1 MKKLLTVYII
11 LPFIIISLSQCSDET
26 NEQAAAPVTS
36 TPVTSTPVFSMAQG
50 RYCLT
55 NIISDYSINLS
66 TTTEGA
72 EIWYTLDGT
81 DPSCSPPSLNGN
93 TVTISSTTTIKAI
106 GCAPGY
112 TDSETA
118 TALFTLLNSKKT
130 FITAATFPG
139 DLTGIGGASTGI
151 DGADNACMADANY
164 PGTGT
169 YKALIADTTNRI
181 ASLTADTGD
190 GQTDW
195 VLTPDTCYFRS
206 DNTTLIAATN
216 GAALINVDNESAMR
230 NSFGDTAINAWFGAT
245 MEWVSQ
251 DNTYSCYNWTNSV
264 SGSHFGLV
272 ISIPGTDTYTFG
284 ALGLQCNESHHL
296 VCVEQ

>member
-11 LPFIIISLSQCSDET
+11 LPFIIISLLQCSDET
-26 NEQAAAPVTS
+26 NEQS
-36 TPVTSTPVFSMAQG
+36 TPPAPVTSTPVFSLAQG

-55 NIISDYSINLS
+55 DTITDYSINLS
-66 TTTEGA
+66 TTTEGG

-81 DPSCSPPSLNGN
+81 DPSCSPPSLKGN
-93 TVTISSTTTIKAI
+93 SVTISSTTTLKAM

-112 TDSETA
+112 TGSETA

-130 FITAATFPG
+130 FITDATFTG
-139 DLTGIGGASTGI
+139 DMGGIS
-151 DGADNACMADANY
+151 GADAACSDTSDANH

-169 YKALIADTTNRI
+169 YKALITDTANRI
-181 ASLTADTGD
+181 ASLTDNTGD

-195 VLTPDTCYFRS
+195 VLAPDTCYFRN

-216 GAALINVDNESAMR
+216 GASLINVDNESAMR

-245 MEWVSQ
+245 MEWISQ
-251 DNTYSCYNWTNSV
+251 ENTYSCFDWTNSV

-272 ISIPGTDTYTFG
+272 ISIPGTDAYTFG